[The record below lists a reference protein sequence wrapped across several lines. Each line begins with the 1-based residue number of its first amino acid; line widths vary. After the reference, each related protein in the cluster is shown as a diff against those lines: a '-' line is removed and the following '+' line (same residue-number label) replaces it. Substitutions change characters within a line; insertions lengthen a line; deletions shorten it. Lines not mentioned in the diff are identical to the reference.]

1 MWLILTLLLSVYFC
15 PPIGEGNGVVTHFK
29 NVIHARETRLGCG
42 IAIKPGDGAYVVA
55 HYSMGPMIQFKLNDF
70 SPLKDIGPRKEP
82 GKIRKKKTETKI
94 IVVSV
99 TPNGSNALE
108 AKRKPIQLR
117 YCSAGDT
124 LWHKLL
130 CF

>member
-1 MWLILTLLLSVYFC
+1 M
-15 PPIGEGNGVVTHFK
+15 THFK

-55 HYSMGPMIQFKLNDF
+55 HYSMGPMIQFRLNDF

-82 GKIRKKKTETKI
+82 GKIIKKETKI

-108 AKRKPIQLR
+108 AKLKPIQLSLLFSWR
-117 YCSAGDT
+117 YT
-124 LWHKLL
+124 LG
-130 CF
+130 